1 MSTTRSSAPARSG
14 ESGAA
19 LPEDLIGADLAGA
32 NLMGQDL
39 SGRDLSRADLS
50 GARLTGVNLR
60 DAVLHEANLEG
71 AQLLGADL
79 SGADL
84 SSARL
89 VSAQLGGSKLCG
101 ANLFGADAS
110 DATLSKVDAQGADL
124 RTALFR
130 GTRAREA
137 DFRSANLG
145 GASFKHADLTA
156 SRVAH
161 ASFHDVDLGEAVLR
175 DIDGYPEAD
184 WVGCNIGHVDFTGA
198 YLLRREI
205 VDQNYLHEF
214 RTQSRGHAVLYVL
227 WSATSNCGRS
237 FARWALLNLFVA
249 GVFSILYSVGDVDFG
264 RHQTLLSPLYFSIVT
279 ITTLGYGDVVP
290 VSGWAQVMVM
300 SEVIVGYVMLGGL
313 MSIFA
318 NKMGRRGD

>member
-1 MSTTRSSAPARSG
+1 MSTTQPSAPVRPG
-14 ESGAA
+14 ES
-19 LPEDLIGADLAGA
+19 LPDRLIGADLRGA

-39 SGRDLSRADLS
+39 SGRDLSGADLT
-50 GARLTGVNLR
+50 GARLTGVNLQN
-60 DAVLHEANLEG
+60 AVLHEANLEG

-79 SGADL
+79 SCADL

-89 VSAQLGGSKLCG
+89 ASAQMGGAQLGG
-101 ANLFGADAS
+101 ANLFGADAT

-124 RTALFR
+124 R
-130 GTRAREA
+130 RAVFHGARVREA
-137 DFRSANLG
+137 DLRSADLG
-145 GASFKHADLTA
+145 GASFYRADLTA

-161 ASFHDVDLGEAVLR
+161 ASFHDVDLREAVLR
-175 DIDGYPEAD
+175 DIDGYPDAD

-214 RTQSRGHAVLYVL
+214 RNQSRGHALVYIL
-227 WSATSNCGRS
+227 WSASSNCGRS

-249 GVFSILYSVGDVDFG
+249 GVFSILYAVGDIDFG
-264 RHQTLLSPLYFSIVT
+264 GHQTLLSPLYFSVVT
-279 ITTLGYGDVVP
+279 ITTLGYGDVIP
-290 VSGWAQVMVM
+290 ASGWAQVMVI